1 MDIPVSAP
9 AGAAAAARKSPRN
22 QSLRAE
28 RLSREARRKFLW
40 AGAAVAFGVISITGA
55 EMLIQVKKNRLN
67 LEQAIEKR
75 HIARF
80 TRPTGDGIHCNNQVF
95 DNKTDFLI
103 EETVSRCA
111 PERKRKG
118 QTQFIWGG
126 RRSPE
131 SDDVAPKQ

>member
-1 MDIPVSAP
+1 MDIPV
-9 AGAAAAARKSPRN
+9 GVAAAARKIPRN

-28 RLSREARRKFLW
+28 RLSREARRKLFW
-40 AGAAVAFGVISITGA
+40 AGAVVAFGGISITGA
-55 EMLIQVKKNRLN
+55 ELLIQVKKNKLN

-75 HIARF
+75 QIARF
-80 TRPTGDGIHCNNQVF
+80 IRPLGDGIHCNNQVF
-95 DNKTDFLI
+95 HNKTNFLI
-103 EETVSRCA
+103 EETVSRCT

-126 RRSPE
+126 TISPA

>member
-9 AGAAAAARKSPRN
+9 VSAAAAGRKSPRN
-22 QSLRAE
+22 QSLRAA
-28 RLSREARRKFLW
+28 RLSREARKKFLW
-40 AGAAVAFGVISITGA
+40 ASAAVAFGLISIVGA
-55 EMLIQVKKNRLN
+55 EMLIQINRNKLN

-75 HIARF
+75 HTGRF
-80 TRPTGDGIHCNNQVF
+80 TRPLADGIHCNNQVF

-103 EETVSRCA
+103 EETVSRCV

-126 RRSPE
+126 TKSSAPD
-131 SDDVAPKQ
+131 SVAPK